1 MAELREIL
9 AAFADLRRHGE
20 AGVLASVVHVEGST
34 YRRPGARMLVL
45 PDDRMVGLL
54 SGGCLEGDLLEH
66 ARAVRESGQ
75 PRLVHY
81 DSRAQDDIVW
91 GLGLGCAGVV
101 EIWLERVT
109 AEQPGPLPWLE
120 AWRRQRAAGAIA
132 TRLEAPG
139 ERRALHPDGHLEGDL
154 AGADDA
160 LREAVARRRSGRRGP
175 LCVEFVPAPL
185 HLVLFGG
192 GPDAVPVA
200 RLAAELGHDV
210 AVLDGRPA
218 YARPERFPLARVTQ
232 TEPEAAVSAA
242 GLGAESFAVV
252 MTHHY
257 LRDRTILRDLLES
270 PVPPRYIGVLG
281 PQRRSQDLLR
291 DLAADGLV
299 VDDAARARIFAPAG
313 LDIGGDGPESIAL
326 AILAEIQ
333 ALAAGRS
340 GGWLRE
346 RKGPIHDTEP

>member
-9 AAFADLRRHGE
+9 AAFADLRCHGE

-45 PDDRMVGLL
+45 PDDRMVSLL

-66 ARAVRESGQ
+66 ARAVRASGQ

-81 DSRAQDDIVW
+81 DSRAEDDIVW

-101 EIWLERVT
+101 EVWLERVDD
-109 AEQPGPLPWLE
+109 ARPGPLVWLQ
-120 AWRRQRAAGAIA
+120 AWRRERAAGAIA
-132 TRLEAPG
+132 TQLEAPG
-139 ERRALHPDGHLEGDL
+139 ERRALHADGRLEGSLQD
-154 AGADDA
+154 ADDA
-160 LREAVARRRSGRRGP
+160 LLEAYARRHSSRQGP
-175 LCVEFVPAPL
+175 LAVEFVPAPL
-185 HLVLFGG
+185 HLALFGG

-200 RLAAELGHDV
+200 RLAAELGF
-210 AVLDGRPA
+210 AVTVLEGRPA
-218 YARPERFPLARVTQ
+218 YARPERFPLARVALV
-232 TEPEAAVSAA
+232 EPEASVAA
-242 GLGAESFAVV
+242 AALGPESFAVV

-257 LRDRTILRDLLES
+257 LHDRTILRGLLES
-270 PVPPRYIGVLG
+270 PDPVRYIGLLG
-281 PQRRSQDLLR
+281 PQRRSEELLR
-291 DLAADGLV
+291 DLAADGLAP
-299 VDDAARARIFAPAG
+299 DDANRARIHAPAG
-313 LDIGGDGPESIAL
+313 LDIGGDGPQGIAL

-346 RKGPIHDTEP
+346 RKGPIHDPEP